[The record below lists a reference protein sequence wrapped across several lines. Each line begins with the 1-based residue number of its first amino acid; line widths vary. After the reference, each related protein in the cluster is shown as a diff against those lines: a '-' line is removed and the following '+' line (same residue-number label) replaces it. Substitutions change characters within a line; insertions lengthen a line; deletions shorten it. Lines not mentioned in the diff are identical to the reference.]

1 MADNFKILG
10 QADPGGAEV
19 VLYTVPEIAATSV
32 GNAAIITSAKAS
44 SVRTKTVVSSI
55 IVCNRHTAS
64 VTYTIRLKEGATF
77 IVEECSTAA
86 PSSTLVTLTKAGT
99 DTSSIPVG
107 AVISGTGIT
116 AGSVVSSIASSTTF
130 NMDQSSASAQ
140 ADTDISFR
148 VDSDMEY
155 LFYQVPLLPKKT
167 HILSLGLTLDAGN
180 LIEVTSGT
188 ANKLSFTAMGIE
200 VT

>member
-10 QADPGGAEV
+10 QADPGGSEV

-64 VTYTIRLKEGATF
+64 VTYTIRLKKAASFDLSCTTQSGGDIRKV
-77 IVEECSTAA
+77 IVAGSTN
-86 PSSTLVTLTKAGT
+86 
-99 DTSSIPVG
+99 DTSLVPVG
-107 AVISGTGIT
+107 SVLTGSTIT
-116 AGSVVSSIASSTTF
+116 DGSVVTSIESTSVFIIDQDATSAATADLTINADS
-130 NMDQSSASAQ
+130 NME
-140 ADTDISFR
+140 F
-148 VDSDMEY
+148 

-180 LIEVTSGT
+180 LIEVTSGDP
-188 ANKLSFTAMGIE
+188 NKLSFTAMGIE

>member
-10 QADPGGAEV
+10 QADPGGSEV

-64 VTYTIRLKEGATF
+64 VTYTIRLKKAASFDLSCTTQSGGDIRKV
-77 IVEECSTAA
+77 IVAGSTN
-86 PSSTLVTLTKAGT
+86 
-99 DTSSIPVG
+99 DTSLVPVG
-107 AVISGTGIT
+107 SVLTGSTIT
-116 AGSVVSSIASSTTF
+116 DGSVVTSIESTSVFIIDQDATSAATADLTINADS
-130 NMDQSSASAQ
+130 NME
-140 ADTDISFR
+140 F
-148 VDSDMEY
+148 